1 MSILK
6 TSYKFWDGLP
16 IWAKGALAV
25 GGGVAIYFTAKSII
39 DRIKQD
45 AQSKNYRTSVANAK
59 QDLESLLRSGVKLS
73 YSSSQYNGYVSTLI
87 AAFSGWGT
95 NTYQIY
101 GVFDKMKN
109 RADVLQLIVSYGIQT
124 IQGGWLQEDIKT
136 DLPGA
141 IAEEMDSIEIWAL
154 NKILKNN
161 NVDYQFGG

>member
-1 MSILK
+1 
-6 TSYKFWDGLP
+6 
-16 IWAKGALAV
+16 
-25 GGGVAIYFTAKSII
+25 
-39 DRIKQD
+39 
-45 AQSKNYRTSVANAK
+45 
-59 QDLESLLRSGVKLS
+59 
-73 YSSSQYNGYVSTLI
+73 
-87 AAFSGWGT
+87 
-95 NTYQIY
+95 
-101 GVFDKMKN
+101 MKN